1 MDNENKLILELC
13 KGKFANKQVLNELMK
28 KRLDYPYIL
37 GQLLY
42 NRVGAMAYIALKENR
57 LLHGVN
63 REFRNSLKA
72 VYEYNFN
79 KTESFISVLSSLK
92 NICTNFRFPY
102 AFLKGSYLVD
112 IYDKGLRTSND
123 IDILINP
130 NDITELADE
139 LKAVGFNQG
148 NVRNE
153 TFIPAS
159 RAEIISSRMNRG
171 ETVPFV
177 KEVNLPGMRFLEID
191 VNFSLGFRPGVD
203 EQVVCDFLNRTQP
216 MILNTIST
224 LDKTDFLMHLCAHLY
239 KEATVMSWVEMG
251 RDISLYKYCD
261 IYLFI
266 HNFMNEEF
274 ATELIHRIADVGL
287 DKECYYTLYN
297 SRELFGIENKNLD
310 KVLQDIQPEEI
321 SFMTQILEPQTGK
334 MYSHSMSYRDWV
346 FCSDRKGKLYE
357 T

>member
-79 KTESFISVLSSLK
+79 KTESFISVLNSLK

-177 KEVNLPGMRFLEID
+177 KEVNLPGMKFLEID

-261 IYLFI
+261 IYLFLRK
-266 HNFMNEEF
+266 FMDDEF
-274 ATELIHRIADVGL
+274 AKELIQRINDVGL
-287 DKECYYTLYN
+287 SKECYYALNYAKD
-297 SRELFGIENKNLD
+297 LFKIDDSALD
-310 KVLQDIQPEEI
+310 MLLKGIQPADM
-321 SFMTQILEPQTGK
+321 SFMMQVLEPQTGK
-334 MYSHSMSYRDWV
+334 VYSYNMEYKDWV

>member
-1 MDNENKLILELC
+1 MNKENRLILELC
-13 KGKFANKQVLNELMK
+13 KGENAEKEKLNELMQD
-28 KRLDYPYIL
+28 RLDYPYIL
-37 GQLLY
+37 GHLLY
-42 NRVGAMAYIALKENR
+42 NRVGAMAYYALKKNQ
-57 LLHGVN
+57 LLHKVN
-63 REFRNSLKA
+63 REFRNTLKA
-72 VYEYNFN
+72 IYEYNFN
-79 KTESFISVLSSLK
+79 KTDSLLSALSSLK
-92 NICTNFRFPY
+92 PVCANFQFLY

-112 IYDKGLRTSND
+112 LYAKGLRTSND

-130 NDITELADE
+130 KDITELTAE
-139 LKAVGFNQG
+139 LKAVGFKQG

-159 RAEIISSRMNRG
+159 RTEIISSRMNRG

-177 KEVNLPGMRFLEID
+177 KEVDLPGMKFLEID

-224 LDKTDFLMHLCAHLY
+224 LNKTDFLMHLCAHLY
-239 KEATVMSWVEMG
+239 KEATVMSWIEMG

-261 IYLFI
+261 IYLFLRK
-266 HNFMNEEF
+266 FMDDEF
-274 ATELIHRIADVGL
+274 ARELIQRINNVGL
-287 DKECYYTLYN
+287 NKECYYALNYAK
-297 SRELFGIENKNLD
+297 ELFEIDYVALD
-310 KVLQDIQPEEI
+310 MLLKEIQPADL
-321 SFMTQILEPQTGK
+321 SFMTQVLDPQTGK
-334 MYSHSMSYRDWV
+334 VYFYDMEYRDWV

>member
-1 MDNENKLILELC
+1 MNKENRLILELC
-13 KGKFANKQVLNELMK
+13 KGESADIEKLNKLMQDQ
-28 KRLDYPYIL
+28 LDYPYIL
-37 GQLLY
+37 GHLLY
-42 NRVGAMAYIALKENR
+42 NRVGAMAYYALKKNR
-57 LLHGVN
+57 LLHKVN
-63 REFRNSLKA
+63 REFRNTLKA
-72 VYEYNFN
+72 IYEYNFN
-79 KTESFISVLSSLK
+79 KTDSFLSALSSLK
-92 NICTNFRFPY
+92 SVCANFQFPY

-112 IYDKGLRTSND
+112 LYAKGLRTSND

-130 NDITELADE
+130 KDITELSAE
-139 LKAVGFNQG
+139 LKAAGFKQG

-159 RAEIISSRMNRG
+159 RTEIISSRMNRG

-177 KEVNLPGMRFLEID
+177 KEVDLPGMKFLEID

-224 LDKTDFLMHLCAHLY
+224 LNKTDFLMHLCAHLY
-239 KEATVMSWVEMG
+239 KEATVMSWIEMG

-261 IYLFI
+261 IYLFLRK
-266 HNFMNEEF
+266 FMDDEF
-274 ATELIHRIADVGL
+274 ARELIQRINNVGL
-287 DKECYYTLYN
+287 NKECYYALNYAK
-297 SRELFGIENKNLD
+297 ELFEIDDVALD
-310 KVLQDIQPEEI
+310 MLLKGIQPADL
-321 SFMTQILEPQTGK
+321 SFMTQVLDPQTGNV
-334 MYSHSMSYRDWV
+334 YSYDMEYKDWV

>member
-1 MDNENKLILELC
+1 MNKENKLILELC
-13 KGKFANKQVLNELMK
+13 KGKFANKETLNELMK
-28 KRLDYPYIL
+28 KNLDYPYVL
-37 GQLLY
+37 GQLMY
-42 NRVGAMAYIALKENR
+42 NRVGAMAYIALKENQ

-72 VYEYNFN
+72 VYGYNFN
-79 KTESFISVLSSLK
+79 KTESFVSALSSLK
-92 NICTNFRFPY
+92 NICKNFRFPY

-130 NDITELADE
+130 KDITELAAE

-148 NVRNE
+148 NIRNE

-159 RAEIISSRMNRG
+159 RTEIISSRMNRG

-177 KEVNLPGMRFLEID
+177 KEVNLPGLKFLEID

-203 EQVVCDFLNRTQP
+203 EQVVCDFLKRTQP
-216 MILNTIST
+216 MILNTIAT

-261 IYLFI
+261 IYLFL
-266 HNFMNEEF
+266 HKFMDDEF
-274 ATELIHRIADVGL
+274 AKELIQRVKDVGL
-287 DKECYYTLYN
+287 SKECYYALNYAKK
-297 SRELFGIENKNLD
+297 LFEIDDAALD
-310 KVLQDIQPEEI
+310 MLLKGIQPTDL
-321 SFMTQILEPQTGK
+321 SFMTQVLEPQTGK
-334 MYSHSMSYRDWV
+334 VYSYNMEYKDWV

>member
-1 MDNENKLILELC
+1 MDKENKLILELC
-13 KGKFANKQVLNELMK
+13 KGKFANKEVLNELIK
-28 KRLDYPYIL
+28 KKLDYPYIL

-57 LLHGVN
+57 LLHSVN

-72 VYEYNFN
+72 IFEYNFN
-79 KTESFISVLSSLK
+79 KTESFISALSSLK

-112 IYDKGLRTSND
+112 LYDKGLRTSND
-123 IDILINP
+123 IDILIDPQN
-130 NDITELADE
+130 ITELTNK
-139 LKAVGFNQG
+139 LKMAGFQQG
-148 NVRNE
+148 NIRNE
-153 TFIPAS
+153 EFVRAS
-159 RAEIISSRMNRG
+159 RTEIISSRMNRG

-177 KEVNLPGMRFLEID
+177 KEVNLPCMKHLEID
-191 VNFSLGFRPGVD
+191 VNFSLGFRPGMD
-203 EQVVCDFLNRTQP
+203 ESVVRDFLDRTQP
-216 MILNTIST
+216 LIINSIST
-224 LDKTDFLMHLCAHLY
+224 LNKVDFLMHLCAHLY

-266 HNFMNEEF
+266 HNFMNEGF
-274 ATELIHRIADVGL
+274 ATELIERIGDIGL
-287 DKECYYTLYN
+287 DKECYYALYN
-297 SRELFGIENKNLD
+297 SRDLFEIENKNLD
-310 KVLQDIQPEEI
+310 KVLQNIQPADI

-334 MYSHSMSYRDWV
+334 MYSHSMSCRDWV